1 MRYIYIKYLCI
12 SSVDLIISRI
22 PVLGL
27 ECYVCENQEDNNEKC
42 VKTIKTCEHNQD
54 VCLTEIRWG
63 STPYWSQGAKK
74 QYYVSKR
81 CSNKTECALTRQ
93 HYMPLCTHIWYQ
105 DWVCSDC
112 CQGDRCNY
120 YVIVSNFKILWTK
133 LMNLSLY
140 LETNKHVR
148 AVVTSK
154 VSVGSSRYIESAS
167 VEGLI
172 LKWFAFKQ

>member
-1 MRYIYIKYLCI
+1 MTKFYPN
-12 SSVDLIISRI
+12 VIIFI
-22 PVLGL
+22 FTITTLGKVLGL

-42 VKTIKTCEHNQD
+42 VKTIITCEHNQD

-120 YVIVSNFKILWTK
+120 YVISGTYGLKPVLSILSGIF
-133 LMNLSLY
+133 LLQ
-140 LETNKHVR
+140 
-148 AVVTSK
+148 
-154 VSVGSSRYIESAS
+154 
-167 VEGLI
+167 LI
-172 LKWFAFKQ
+172 L